1 MIVIAGYG
9 YVGQAFYDTF
19 KDLETCEIVDP
30 KHNKNKITDFD
41 ATHVVVAVSTPEA
54 KDGSCDMTNVIDV
67 VKQCKP
73 ETAIMIKSTISIE
86 GWQKLRADFP
96 DHRLTFSPEFLRAKS
111 ATQDFQATDH
121 IYLAGQWSHTWIP
134 ILKKRFPTAQ
144 YSIRKTP
151 EELIAGK
158 YFRNAFLATKV
169 SFFNQVYDMCEKMG
183 LNFKQVHEVITDDKR
198 IGRDH
203 SNVTPERG
211 FGGHCLPKDCE
222 AITKTADLA
231 DVDLSIIKEVLNY
244 NKMLQKCNTDVTKD

>member
-19 KDLETCEIVDP
+19 KDLEHCEIVDP
-30 KHNKNKITDFD
+30 KHNKNKISDFD

-54 KDGSCDMTNVIDV
+54 KDGSCDMSNVIDV

-73 ETAIMIKSTISIE
+73 ETAILIKSTISIE
-86 GWQKLRADFP
+86 GWQKLRKDFP
-96 DHRLTFSPEFLRAKS
+96 DHRLTFSPEFLRAKT

-121 IYLAGQWSHTWIP
+121 IYLAGQWSHSWIG
-134 ILKKRFPTAQ
+134 ILKKKFPNIQ

-151 EELIAGK
+151 EELIAAK
-158 YFRNAFLATKV
+158 YFRNSFLATKV
-169 SFFNQVYDMCEKMG
+169 AFFNQVYDMCEKMG

-203 SNVTPERG
+203 STVTPERG

-231 DVDLSIIKEVLNY
+231 DVDLSLIKTVLEY
-244 NKMLQKCNTDVTKD
+244 NKKITKS

>member
-30 KHNKNKITDFD
+30 KHNKNKITDFE

-54 KDGSCDMTNVIDV
+54 KDGSCDMSNVIDV

-73 ETAIMIKSTISIE
+73 ETYIMIKSTISIE
-86 GWQKLRADFP
+86 GWQKLRKDFP

-111 ATQDFQATDH
+111 ATKDFQNTKH
-121 IYLAGQWSHTWIP
+121 IYLAGQWSHSWIP
-134 ILKKRFPTAQ
+134 LLKKPFPTAM

-158 YFRNAFLATKV
+158 YFRNAYLATKV
-169 SFFNQVYDMCEKMG
+169 TFFNQVHDMCEKMG
-183 LNFKQVHEVITDDKR
+183 MKFEQVQEIITDDPR

-203 SNVTPERG
+203 SEVTEERG

-222 AITKTADLA
+222 AITKTAGLA
-231 DVDLSIIKEVLNY
+231 DVELGLIKSAIEY
-244 NKMLQKCNTDVTKD
+244 NKKIRQR

>member
-41 ATHVVVAVSTPEA
+41 TTHVVIAVSTPEA
-54 KDGSCDMTNVIDV
+54 KDGSCDMTNVVDV

-86 GWQKLRADFP
+86 GWRQLRAEFP
-96 DHRLTFSPEFLRAKS
+96 DYRLTFSPEFLRAKT
-111 ATQDFQATDH
+111 ATQDFQKTEH
-121 IYLAGQWSHTWIP
+121 IYLAGQWSHQWIP

-144 YSIRKTP
+144 YSVRKTP
-151 EELIAGK
+151 EELIAAK

-183 LNFKQVHEVITDDKR
+183 LNFKQVHEVVTDDRR

-203 SNVTPERG
+203 SDVTEERG
-211 FGGHCLPKDCE
+211 FGGHCLPKDAK
-222 AITKTADLA
+222 AIVSTAKKI
-231 DVDLSIIKEVLNY
+231 DVDLSLIEESIKY
-244 NKMLQKCNTDVTKD
+244 NEKIKK

>member
-9 YVGQAFYDTF
+9 YVGQAFYETF

-30 KHNKNKITDFD
+30 KHNKNKITDFE
-41 ATHVVVAVSTPEA
+41 ATHVVVAVSTPE
-54 KDGSCDMTNVIDV
+54 GENGGCDMSNVIDV
-67 VKQCKP
+67 VSQCKT
-73 ETAIMIKSTISIE
+73 EQQIMIKSTISIE
-86 GWQKLRADFP
+86 GWQQLRKDFP

-111 ATQDFQATDH
+111 ATKDFQDTKH
-121 IYLAGQWSHTWIP
+121 IYLAGQWSHSWIP
-134 ILKKRFPTAQ
+134 LLKKRFPTAQ
-144 YSIRKTP
+144 YSVRKTP
-151 EELIAGK
+151 EELIAAK

-203 SNVTPERG
+203 SDVTEERG

-231 DVDLSIIKEVLNY
+231 DVDLSIIREVIKY
-244 NKMLQKCNTDVTKD
+244 NKQLTKKG